1 MHINRFEVKR
11 RKHYFCPLSVLHVIK
26 SMQHRTFYL
35 VANLLG
41 AIVLLFIIA
50 PLAGIVISTDLKDVA
65 VAVSDKQVSTS
76 IWLTVTASISA
87 TLIFALLSLPF
98 AWLLARKKFVL
109 KRLISGIIDL
119 PVVIPHTAAGIAL
132 LGVISRH
139 SPAGKLAALIGFDF
153 IGHPSG
159 IIIAMAFVSLPFFI
173 NSARDGFASVPE
185 RLEKAALNLGASP
198 AKVFLTISVP
208 LAMRQIVSGGV
219 MMFARGMSEFGAVVI
234 IAYHPMVAP
243 ILIFERFSSFG
254 LQYARPVAVIL
265 IVLSVVFFLLMRLM
279 TKDAENARN

>member
-1 MHINRFEVKR
+1 
-11 RKHYFCPLSVLHVIK
+11 
-26 SMQHRTFYL
+26 MQHRTFYL
-35 VANLLG
+35 IANLFG
-41 AIVLLFIIA
+41 ALILLFIVA
-50 PLAGIVISTDLKDVA
+50 PLAGIVFSTDIKDVTEA
-65 VAVSDKQVSTS
+65 VRDKEVINS
-76 IWLTVTASISA
+76 IWLTIFASISS
-87 TLIFALLSLPF
+87 TIIFAGLSLPF
-98 AWLLARKKFVL
+98 AWLLARKKFAL
-109 KRLISGIIDL
+109 KRLVSGIIDL

-132 LGVISRH
+132 LGIISRN
-139 SPAGKLAALIGFDF
+139 SPIGRTASSLGIDF
-153 IGHPSG
+153 IGHPTG

-198 AKVFLTISVP
+198 ARVFLTISVP

-243 ILIFERFSSFG
+243 VLIFERFSSFG

-265 IVLSVVFFLLMRLM
+265 IILSVVFFLLMRLLS
-279 TKDAENARN
+279 KDAENARN

>member
-1 MHINRFEVKR
+1 
-11 RKHYFCPLSVLHVIK
+11 
-26 SMQHRTFYL
+26 MQHRTFYL
-35 VANLLG
+35 IANLFG
-41 AIVLLFIIA
+41 ALVLLFIVA
-50 PLAGIVISTDLKDVA
+50 PLAGIVFSTDIKDITEA
-65 VAVSDKQVSTS
+65 AGDKEVINS
-76 IWLTVTASISA
+76 IWLTIFASISS
-87 TLIFALLSLPF
+87 TIIFAGLSLPF

-109 KRLISGIIDL
+109 KRLVSGIIDL

-132 LGVISRH
+132 LGIISRN
-139 SPAGKLAALIGFDF
+139 SPIGRTASSFGIDF

-173 NSARDGFASVPE
+173 NSARDGFSSVPE

-198 AKVFLTISVP
+198 ARVFLTISVP
-208 LAMRQIVSGGV
+208 LAIRQIVSGGV

-243 ILIFERFSSFG
+243 VLIFERFSSFG

-265 IVLSVVFFLLMRLM
+265 IILSVVFFLLMRLLS
-279 TKDAENARN
+279 KDAENARN